1 MAGGTWTS
9 QNKVQPGVYINTKSQ
24 GNITPGIGE
33 KGIVAIAE
41 PLSWGRM
48 GVIQEIIPGE
58 DLRPYIGYDITSE
71 KAMFLREMMKGS
83 DTTPGPIKIL
93 LYRPEGTGGEKAE
106 ATIGDARVTALYEG
120 IRGNDIII
128 IVEADPDAEG
138 SYDVSTVADGKVVDK
153 QKGKNFQDLTPNE
166 WVTFDGAGALAE
178 TAGTALSGGTDPAVS
193 AADYAD
199 FLTALEPYQ
208 FDILIYDGSDKTVIS
223 AIAAFVKRISNNVG
237 LKCQAVMANAQAENS
252 EWVISVN
259 NGVKLSDGATLTAE
273 QATWWLG
280 GAEAGTPY
288 NKSLTYSQYPNAV
301 EAVPK
306 LTEAQIDEAIKA
318 GEIVFIDTFGSVKV
332 CTDINTFTSI
342 TAEKGAEYCKN
353 RVMRV
358 LNQFC
363 NDVYKQFSLYY
374 IGKTDNDENGRK
386 LLKGWIVGY
395 LNEIQANRG
404 IQNFAAED
412 VEVLPGSA
420 VDAVVVNVALQP
432 VDSIEKI
439 YMTVTVSVNIGAE

>member
-93 LYRPEGTGGEKAE
+93 LYRPEGTGGAKAE
-106 ATIGDARVTALYEG
+106 ATIGDAKVTALYEG

-178 TAGTALSGGTDPAVS
+178 TAGTAYQEG
-193 AADYAD
+193 
-199 FLTALEPYQ
+199 LTRLFPRP
-208 FDILIYDGSDKTVIS
+208 IT
-223 AIAAFVKRISNNVG
+223 
-237 LKCQAVMANAQAENS
+237 
-252 EWVISVN
+252 
-259 NGVKLSDGATLTAE
+259 
-273 QATWWLG
+273 
-280 GAEAGTPY
+280 
-288 NKSLTYSQYPNAV
+288 
-301 EAVPK
+301 
-306 LTEAQIDEAIKA
+306 QI
-318 GEIVFIDTFGSVKV
+318 F
-332 CTDINTFTSI
+332 
-342 TAEKGAEYCKN
+342 
-353 RVMRV
+353 
-358 LNQFC
+358 
-363 NDVYKQFSLYY
+363 
-374 IGKTDNDENGRK
+374 
-386 LLKGWIVGY
+386 
-395 LNEIQANRG
+395 
-404 IQNFAAED
+404 
-412 VEVLPGSA
+412 
-420 VDAVVVNVALQP
+420 
-432 VDSIEKI
+432 
-439 YMTVTVSVNIGAE
+439 